1 MLKVLARIVNV
12 AGAVY
17 VIYSFGNV
25 CYTLGKTAASKEA
38 GDGQAAMGVGMPD
51 ESGVYPFVMIDG
63 VLYARKDS

>member
-38 GDGQAAMGVGMPD
+38 GDGQAVIGVGTPD
-51 ESGVYPFVMIDG
+51 ENGVYPFAMIDG

>member
-25 CYTLGKTAASKEA
+25 CYTLGKNTASKEA
-38 GDGQAAMGVGMPD
+38 GDDAVIGVGTPD
-51 ESGVYPFVMIDG
+51 ENGVYPFAMIDG